1 MAFNP
6 HVLSLASPPIPQAK
20 AWGDAYDR
28 AHGPFI
34 DLSQAVPGYPPAP
47 ALLERLG
54 AAAANPDYASYG
66 PILGDDDLRTAYARH
81 VGEFYGAGLAADEV
95 AITAGCNEAFFV
107 AMIGL
112 AAAGDAVLLPQPWYF
127 NHAMTL
133 SMLGIEARPL
143 PCRPASGFVP
153 VPTDAEALL
162 DDRVKAIVL
171 VTPNNPTGALYPAA
185 VVKAFYDL
193 CQRRGLALVVDETYR
208 DYLTPPSAPHRLFA
222 EPGWRETLIQ
232 LYSFSKA
239 YCIPGHRLGALVGS
253 AACQTEIAKILDNVQ
268 ICPPRAGQVALS
280 WAIDGLRDWRAANSL
295 EMARRAAAMRE
306 VFASLPGW
314 QIESIGAYFAYVRHP
329 FEGVPGAD
337 LAVALAGERGVLVL
351 PGSYFGAGQDN
362 HLRIA
367 FANVAID
374 VIHALA
380 DRLRDFRPKAVGPF
394 GSRGG
399 APAWQR
405 I

>member
-20 AWGDAYDR
+20 AWGAAYDG
-28 AHGPFI
+28 ALGPFI

-47 ALLERLG
+47 PLLERLG

-66 PILGDDDLRTAYARH
+66 PILGDHDLRTVYARH

-95 AITAGCNEAFFV
+95 AITAGCNEAFVV

-143 PCRPASGFVP
+143 ICRPAAGFIP
-153 VPTDAEALL
+153 VPADAEALL

-171 VTPNNPTGALYPAA
+171 VTPNNPTGALYPAS
-185 VVKAFYDL
+185 VLKAFYDL
-193 CQRRGLALVVDETYR
+193 CRRRGLALVVDETYR
-208 DYLTPPSAPHRLFA
+208 DFLVPQSAPHSLFA
-222 EPGWRETLIQ
+222 DPGWRETLIQ

-239 YCIPGHRLGALVGS
+239 YCIPGHRLGALIGS
-253 AACQTEIAKILDNVQ
+253 KACLAEIAKILDNVQ
-268 ICPPRAGQVALS
+268 ICPPRAGQAALT

-295 EMARRAAAMRE
+295 EMARRAAALRE
-306 VFASLPGW
+306 VFVSLPGW
-314 QIESIGAYFAYVRHP
+314 QIESVGAYFAYVRHP
-329 FEGVPGAD
+329 FEGVPGEG
-337 LAVALAGERGVLVL
+337 LAAALAGERGVLVL

-374 VIHALA
+374 VIQALA
-380 DRLRDFRPKAVGPF
+380 DRLRDFGPGAGGKF

-399 APAWQR
+399 APSWQT